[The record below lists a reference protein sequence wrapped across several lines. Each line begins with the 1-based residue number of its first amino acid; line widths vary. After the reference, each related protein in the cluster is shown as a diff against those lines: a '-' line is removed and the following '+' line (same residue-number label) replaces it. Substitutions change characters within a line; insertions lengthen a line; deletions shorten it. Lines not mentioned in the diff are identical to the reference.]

1 MSVKM
6 RKTIISAM
14 YDKVCLLSIKSL
26 TETNS
31 GKLITIIS
39 GDVFNVER
47 AICMLPILPATP
59 FVTFLCL
66 FYIAWGSGIEFACYT
81 FIIWI
86 LVLVAQ
92 FSINLINNKIK
103 AKEMVLSDQRMKM
116 INDLV
121 TGIRTIKS
129 YAWENHYLNKIKEI
143 RAK

>member
-1 MSVKM
+1 
-6 RKTIISAM
+6 M

-47 AICMLPILPATP
+47 AVCMLPILPATP
-59 FVTFLCL
+59 FITFLCL

-81 FIIWI
+81 LIIWI
-86 LVLVAQ
+86 FVIVAQ
-92 FSINLINNKIK
+92 LSINLINVKIK

-121 TGIRTIKS
+121 SGIRTIKS
-129 YAWENHYLNKIKEI
+129 YAWENHYLQKIKEI
-143 RAK
+143 RAKQHK